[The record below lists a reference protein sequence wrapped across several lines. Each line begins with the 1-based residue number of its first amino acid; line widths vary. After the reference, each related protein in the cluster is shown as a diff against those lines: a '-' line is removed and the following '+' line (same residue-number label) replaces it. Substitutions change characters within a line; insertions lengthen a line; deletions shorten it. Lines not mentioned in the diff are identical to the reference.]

1 MFNINIKGETINK
14 ISSYVNQPHEQIGVL
29 IGKFINGELWVNE
42 VINGTSDAGKSYSMF
57 SQELLAEV
65 ADDIVNG
72 RIDGSI
78 VGWYHSHL
86 NGGIFMSPI
95 DIETQ
100 RKLQQ
105 FSQYIISIVVDV
117 ITHQFGIFVFD
128 PQSGPVQIPSEF
140 INII

>member
-1 MFNINIKGETINK
+1 MFNINIKGETIKK
-14 ISSYVNQPHEQIGVL
+14 ISSYVNKPHEQIGVL
-29 IGKFINGELWVNE
+29 IGKFINGELWINE

-72 RIDGSI
+72 RIDGSV

-86 NGGIFMSPI
+86 NGGIFMSTI

-105 FSQYIISIVVDV
+105 FSQYVISIVVDV
-117 ITHQFGIFVFD
+117 ITHQFGVFIFD

-140 INII
+140 INIV

>member
-1 MFNINIKGETINK
+1 MFNINIKGETIKK
-14 ISSYVNQPHEQIGVL
+14 ISSYINQPHEQIGVL
-29 IGKFINGELWVNE
+29 IGKFINGELWINE

-86 NGGIFMSPI
+86 NGGIFMSQI

-105 FSQYIISIVVDV
+105 FSQYVISIIVDV
-117 ITHQFGIFVFD
+117 ITHQFGVFIFD

-140 INII
+140 INIV